1 VENKRNRKKRI
12 QRLVGESMARSQ
24 LLAHDFPHHGK
35 APSSSQG
42 KGQLKNAPSNG
53 SIKSTPASQ
62 LPFPDEHP
70 DNDQGPTELLS
81 SIPRR
86 ELHIAPS
93 TAIATPKMR
102 VLSFEA
108 SRLQAIRRMFTWL
121 FVLISFRGGT
131 FRDRLRRRD
140 SEEARAVR
148 LRQAFE
154 KAGGTFIKFGQQM
167 AMRIDLLPWAYSVEL
182 SKMLDKVPPI
192 PFEQSLEVINQS
204 LGKPWQTVFSVIDPE
219 VIGSA
224 SIACVYQAT
233 LKTGERVAIKVRRP
247 QIGEL
252 FAADLKVMDWF
263 LDFVEF
269 LTIIRPGFTKNV
281 RAELRRTLMEE
292 LDFVQEAR
300 FQHIFRRQSKK
311 SGKKFFTA
319 PRVYFEYSGEEIIVE
334 EFASG
339 MWLWEVMAGVEQGN
353 AEALAMMRQL
363 NIDPQKVAKRLLFV
377 NYWGMQENLF
387 FHADPHPANVVV
399 RPNSQL
405 TFIDF
410 GSSGSFN
417 PEQEDAFQRLSVA
430 SSNNNPEMMAR
441 ATLKLLEPLPPIDL
455 KELMQEVEASYVRV
469 LYVFNSK
476 RSHTQWWERTSVLQW
491 LNFVRIAR
499 SYNMPVNLHTLRMMR
514 ATLLYDTIAV
524 RLHPKIDRFERVR
537 KYREFRSAR
546 AKKRIQ
552 KNIRKQIQQGGDEF
566 YLKMEE
572 LSNVGEKLYHRTK
585 DLISSPVFNYR
596 SLVEKWIHTISIL
609 IKLLGRV
616 VFITAVLTFIVLA
629 IQLFSGEPVGF
640 ADAIKLVTSN
650 RVYQLL
656 LAFLVVVNVRNV
668 LFRLRDPEIS

>member
-1 VENKRNRKKRI
+1 
-12 QRLVGESMARSQ
+12 
-24 LLAHDFPHHGK
+24 
-35 APSSSQG
+35 
-42 KGQLKNAPSNG
+42 
-53 SIKSTPASQ
+53 
-62 LPFPDEHP
+62 
-70 DNDQGPTELLS
+70 
-81 SIPRR
+81 
-86 ELHIAPS
+86 
-93 TAIATPKMR
+93 
-102 VLSFEA
+102 
-108 SRLQAIRRMFTWL
+108 
-121 FVLISFRGGT
+121 
-131 FRDRLRRRD
+131 
-140 SEEARAVR
+140 
-148 LRQAFE
+148 
-154 KAGGTFIKFGQQM
+154 
-167 AMRIDLLPWAYSVEL
+167 
-182 SKMLDKVPPI
+182 
-192 PFEQSLEVINQS
+192 
-204 LGKPWQTVFSVIDPE
+204 
-219 VIGSA
+219 
-224 SIACVYQAT
+224 
-233 LKTGERVAIKVRRP
+233 
-247 QIGEL
+247 
-252 FAADLKVMDWF
+252 
-263 LDFVEF
+263 
-269 LTIIRPGFTKNV
+269 
-281 RAELRRTLMEE
+281 
-292 LDFVQEAR
+292 
-300 FQHIFRRQSKK
+300 
-311 SGKKFFTA
+311 
-319 PRVYFEYSGEEIIVE
+319 
-334 EFASG
+334 

-430 SSNNNPEMMAR
+430 SSNNNPEIMAR

-546 AKKRIQ
+546 AKKRLQ